1 MSYVRTD
8 WSYWAAMTSSES
20 QAGQRRTDDLLEM
33 PVGLPMPADD
43 GAAAHLEGASMPPLS
58 LPSTD
63 GSSFSVSGP
72 PPGFDRLVLY
82 AYPRTGR
89 PNEPPLIPGWDQIP
103 RARGCTPEA
112 CGFRDH
118 AADLVAAGASV
129 AGVSTQASE
138 YQREVVQRL
147 TLRFPL
153 LSDVDLR
160 LGHTLRLPT
169 FEAGGLVLYRR
180 LTLIVREGLVEKVFY
195 PVFPPD
201 GHAEEVLAWVLGRS
215 SRP

>member
-1 MSYVRTD
+1 
-8 WSYWAAMTSSES
+8 
-20 QAGQRRTDDLLEM
+20 
-33 PVGLPMPADD
+33 
-43 GAAAHLEGASMPPLS
+43 MPPLS

-72 PPGFDRLVLY
+72 PAGYDRLVLY

-103 RARGCTPEA
+103 GARGCTPEA

-118 AADLVAAGASV
+118 AADLAAAGASV
-129 AGVSTQASE
+129 AGVSTQDPE
-138 YQREVVQRL
+138 HQREVVERL
-147 TLRFPL
+147 RLPFPL

-160 LGHTLRLPT
+160 LAHALRLPT

-180 LTLIVREGLVEKVFY
+180 LTLVVEEGVVEKVFY
-195 PVFPPD
+195 PVFPPN
-201 GHAEEVLAWVLGRS
+201 GHAEEVLAWVVGS
-215 SRP
+215 PSRP